1 VTKKND
7 AGLEFAIHKTD
18 IVGLVHQAWL
28 SSYRK
33 AISSRGWGPRALSFN
48 ALLHPEILASKSGN
62 SSKGSVLESTID
74 PEELNLSEGL
84 AATLV
89 ERIVLYKNDEARRN
103 GADADENRRKR
114 KATAEERLSS
124 QEKWISAGLLAAGG
138 HYQLNSDVRDYVKGK
153 AAAAREK
160 EYEKYYKQKDEHDAL
175 YAKVEAIRSLNLPS
189 DKWNQAQLKVMVR
202 WYKRDGDEKLP
213 SKKQDQLARYN
224 ATCPRADMPP
234 PQPPDDLP
242 PLNTDTIIDPVN
254 NGDDVNPVASN
265 INETDE
271 EEVARILLAAG
282 NFHE

>member
-1 VTKKND
+1 M
-7 AGLEFAIHKTD
+7 
-18 IVGLVHQAWL
+18 Q
-28 SSYRK
+28 R
-33 AISSRGWGPRALSFN
+33 
-48 ALLHPEILASKSGN
+48 
-62 SSKGSVLESTID
+62 
-74 PEELNLSEGL
+74 
-84 AATLV
+84 
-89 ERIVLYKNDEARRN
+89 
-103 GADADENRRKR
+103 
-114 KATAEERLSS
+114 
-124 QEKWISAGLLAAGG
+124 ISAGLLAAAGN
-138 HYQLNSDVRDYVKGK
+138 YQLNSDVRDYVKGK

-160 EYEKYYKQKDEHDAL
+160 EYEKYYKRKDEHDAL
-175 YAKVEAIRSLNLPS
+175 YAKVEAIRSQNLPS

-224 ATCPRADMPP
+224 ATCHRADMPP

-282 NFHE
+282 TFHEREVIIAADNAATSV